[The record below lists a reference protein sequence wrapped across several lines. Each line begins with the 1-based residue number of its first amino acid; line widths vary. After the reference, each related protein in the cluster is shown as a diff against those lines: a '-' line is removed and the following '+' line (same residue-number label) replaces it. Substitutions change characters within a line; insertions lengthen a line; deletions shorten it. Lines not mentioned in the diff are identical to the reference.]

1 MSTLFLLFLT
11 DPEGGGSGFTS
22 LIFLAAIFLV
32 FYLFIIRPQSKK
44 QKEIQNKVSEMKKG
58 DKVVTSGGVI
68 GIVASI
74 EDDSIMMEIDKDVK
88 VKLLKNAIVDVNP
101 KK

>member
-1 MSTLFLLFLT
+1 MTTMFLLFAA
-11 DPEGGGSGFTS
+11 DPEGGGGFTS

-58 DKVVTSGGVI
+58 DKVVTSGGVV
-68 GIVASI
+68 GIVSAI
-74 EDDSIMMEIDKDVK
+74 EDDSIMLEVDKDVK

-101 KK
+101 QK

>member
-1 MSTLFLLFLT
+1 MNTLLLLFAA
-11 DPEGGGSGFTS
+11 DPEGGGGGFTS

-44 QKEIQNKVSEMKKG
+44 QKEIQNKVTQMKKG
-58 DKVVTSGGVI
+58 DKVITSGGVV
-68 GIVASI
+68 GIVVSI
-74 EDDSIMMEIDKDVK
+74 EDDSIMLEIDKDVK

-101 KK
+101 

>member
-1 MSTLFLLFLT
+1 MSTLFLLFVT
-11 DPEGGGSGFTS
+11 DPEGGGGGFTS

-58 DKVVTSGGVI
+58 DKVVTSGGVV

-101 KK
+101 QK